1 MEHNESTSQTGKAGR
16 VDISIDEHR
25 RRRACLRPGCRWRGK
40 HLTGLGIARLNPS
53 DRNIAEVGD
62 ELAITRA
69 LSNLA
74 DELFAATAS
83 DIHAATHKPVV
94 LVH

>member
-1 MEHNESTSQTGKAGR
+1 MEHNESMSQTKNWTLE
-16 VDISIDEHR
+16 VSIDEHR
-25 RRRACLRPGCRWRGK
+25 KRTRAKARLRWRGK

-62 ELAITRA
+62 ELAVARA

-83 DIHAATHKPVV
+83 DIHAATHEPGV